1 MATPSAAPGP
11 QRDSSPPLSG
21 DAVAWMALGVGTAAM
36 GLAGA
41 PALSWLDSGELVAAA
56 RELGNIHPPGHP
68 AWLSLAAAAD
78 LLPLGPY
85 CARTAWLSAL
95 GAGVSLMLVVRIA
108 RSIVAGPGAGAWAA
122 LAALLL
128 GLSASLW
135 QVGVRTEV
143 YTLALAGNLW
153 ALHAALRAGRAAS
166 PPLPDARQVLGPL
179 AECAVALCLG
189 LLNHHY
195 VTLFVVPAL
204 LVAGWPALRWL
215 WRTQRRWLVWLLA
228 TSAWLGVGYLA
239 LSLRGLADTEM
250 RWGNPAIVSGLWD
263 TVTARHFQRSVTES
277 AAPLLDNT
285 LVLLGMVSAG
295 LGGWLAALGASG
307 MALGTVRPDRTVA
320 ALWLALL
327 GGLATKA
334 LMRIDTRNPDDHGYV
349 LMAAAVFAL
358 GAAQIGRVLVGPGG
372 IWAARPTLWRQRVSA
387 AFLALALPVGA
398 WHAWEVWQDPACNL
412 AQLRAPDAIDSQ
424 MRRTLAPGALYL
436 SNYYGLAF
444 NEQAFRI
451 AEGRRPDVVAPHLT
465 FRTGDTDH
473 GHAYQAWFASRH
485 PELRQLAVA
494 AQGLDRAPVGNLL
507 ALTEGQPIHAEQ
519 DPEARIPAP
528 YYSFDGFAHRM
539 TVLAERT
546 LDYDVAAQ
554 RERSEHIWQRV
565 YASIGEDAL
574 RDHPTRAL
582 LLWQHALQA
591 AHALRRG
598 WMSVAESELQRA
610 RLLNPQDRLV
620 DRLAGRLG
628 ALDAAWKRADTKAF
642 QGLWQHYATLD
653 FDALVGAD

>member
-1 MATPSAAPGP
+1 MPTPAAAHIP
-11 QRDSSPPLSG
+11 QREPLVPLSG
-21 DAVAWMALGVGTAAM
+21 DAVAWLALGLGTAAM

-41 PALSWLDSGELVAAA
+41 PAMSWLDSGELVAAA

-85 CARTAWLSAL
+85 AARTAWLSAL
-95 GAGVSLMLVVRIA
+95 GAGVSLLLIVRLA

-128 GLSASLW
+128 GLSGSLW

-153 ALHAALRAGRAAS
+153 ALHAALRAGRASTS
-166 PPLPDARQVLGPL
+166 PGAGARAVLGPM

-215 WRTQRRWLVWLLA
+215 WRGQRRWLVWLLA

-239 LSLRGLADTEM
+239 LSLRGLAGTEM

-277 AAPLLDNT
+277 GAPLLDNS
-285 LVLLGMVSAG
+285 LVLLGMVAAG
-295 LGGWLAALGASG
+295 LGGWLAALGATG
-307 MALGTVRPDRTVA
+307 MALGSVRPNRTVA

-327 GGLATKA
+327 GGLGTKA
-334 LMRIDTRNPDDHGYV
+334 LMQIDTRNPDDHGYV
-349 LMAAAVFAL
+349 LMAAAIFAL
-358 GAAQIGRVLVGPGG
+358 GAAQLGRMLVGPDGV
-372 IWAARPTLWRQRVSA
+372 WAARPAAWRQRLSTLV
-387 AFLALALPVGA
+387 LVLALPVSA
-398 WHAWEVWQDPACNL
+398 WHGWEIWQDPACNL
-412 AQLRAPDAIDSQ
+412 AQLRAPEAIDGQ

-451 AEGRRPDVVAPHLT
+451 AEGRRPDIVAPHLT

-473 GHAYQAWFASRH
+473 GHAYQAWFASQH
-485 PELRQLAVA
+485 PELRHLAVA

-507 ALTEGQPIHAEQ
+507 ALTEGQPVYAEQ

-528 YYSFDGFAHRM
+528 YFSFDGFAHRM

-554 RERSEHIWQRV
+554 RERSERIWQGV
-565 YASIGEDAL
+565 YAAIGTDAL

-598 WMSVAESELQRA
+598 WMSVAEAELGRA
-610 RLLNPQDRLV
+610 RLLNPQDRLINQLS
-620 DRLAGRLG
+620 RRLG
-628 ALDAAWKRADTKAF
+628 ALDAAWKRADTRAF
-642 QGLWQHYATLD
+642 QSMWQHYATLD
-653 FDALVGAD
+653 FDALVAAD